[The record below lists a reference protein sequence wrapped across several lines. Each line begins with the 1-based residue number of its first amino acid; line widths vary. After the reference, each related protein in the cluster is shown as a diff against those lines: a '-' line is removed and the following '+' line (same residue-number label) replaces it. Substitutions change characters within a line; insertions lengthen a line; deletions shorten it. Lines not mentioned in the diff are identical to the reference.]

1 MDRPLIACEA
11 VEVRYPGNIQ
21 ALGPLNLSVAE
32 GDFVALVGPSGS
44 GKTTLLNL
52 IGGLDQ
58 PSSGRLTVDGR
69 DLTGL
74 SDRELSRYRSTNV
87 GFVFQSYH
95 VHPERTALQNLLV
108 PLYFTDQPLREGKDR
123 ARQLLERLGLKGM
136 EDRPVGRLSGGQ
148 RQRVAIGRALMNK
161 PRLLLADE
169 PIGNLDAASAQI
181 VLDVMAELN
190 REGLTVLTATHDPL
204 LLEIATSTIRLEN
217 GVLAER

>member
-11 VEVRYPGNIQ
+11 VEVRYPGNVQ
-21 ALGPLNLSVAE
+21 ALGPLNLSIAE

-74 SDRELSRYRSTNV
+74 SDRELSRYRSTSV

-148 RQRVAIGRALMNK
+148 RQRVAIGRSLMNH

-181 VLDVMAELN
+181 VLEVMAELN

-204 LLEIATSTIRLEN
+204 LLQHATTTLTLEN
-217 GVLAER
+217 GKLQ

>member
-11 VEVRYPGNIQ
+11 VEVLYPGPVR
-21 ALGPLNLSVAE
+21 ALGPVSLTIAE

-58 PSSGRLTVDGR
+58 PSAGSLKVDGR
-69 DLTGL
+69 ELKGL
-74 SDRELSRYRSTNV
+74 SDRELSAYRSAKV

-108 PLYFTDQPLREGKDR
+108 PLYFTDRPLREGRQR
-123 ARQLLERLGLKGM
+123 AMELLNQLGLQGL
-136 EDRPVGRLSGGQ
+136 ENRPVGRLSGGQ
-148 RQRVAIGRALMNK
+148 RQRVAIGRALMNR

-169 PIGNLDAASAQI
+169 PIGNLDAASAQV
-181 VLDVMAELN
+181 VLDVLADLHKQ
-190 REGLTVLTATHDPL
+190 GLTLLTATHDPL
-204 LLEIATSTIRLEN
+204 LLQSATTTLRLEN
-217 GVLAER
+217 GVLLP